1 MDQCSPLPRLH
12 SRDANAFLQDVLT
25 LSSSTDS
32 EGENGQAVAGQA
44 QGTTNDS
51 DDIQTI
57 SSGSE
62 EEEGDDK
69 KNPSGS
75 GEDSCTALGEE
86 H

>member
-1 MDQCSPLPRLH
+1 M
-12 SRDANAFLQDVLT
+12 LT

-32 EGENGQAVAGQA
+32 EGENGQAAAGQA

-69 KNPSGS
+69 KNPLSGS
-75 GEDSCTALGEE
+75 GEDSCWGRNKG
-86 H
+86 